1 MLHRLAVHNE
11 VGHAK
16 VHIGRQSAIELDLAA
31 AVFEPSTAIPEV
43 QKVKVNGLVNLVD
56 LEPRCASLLP
66 ALVKSL
72 VSLAPSF
79 TFPRSLAGL
88 SPNLRQSMFT
98 QMGSVNSM
106 NVGNRYWGIQS
117 SE

>member
-1 MLHRLAVHNE
+1 MERRQDRCNKVKPPLRAFIPLKQGSQPPFLGESAHDDHMLHRLAVHNE

-56 LEPRCASLLP
+56 LVA
-66 ALVKSL
+66 KKD
-72 VSLAPSF
+72 
-79 TFPRSLAGL
+79 
-88 SPNLRQSMFT
+88 Q
-98 QMGSVNSM
+98 
-106 NVGNRYWGIQS
+106 NRDVRLYYPHW
-117 SE
+117 